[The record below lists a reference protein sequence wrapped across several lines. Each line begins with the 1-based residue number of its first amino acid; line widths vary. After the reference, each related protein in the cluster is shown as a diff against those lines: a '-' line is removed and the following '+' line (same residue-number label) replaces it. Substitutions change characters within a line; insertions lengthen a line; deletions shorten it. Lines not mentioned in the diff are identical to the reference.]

1 MYRCVNVAGFVADC
15 TPLLERYVG
24 FWLAYLIP
32 CCAMGLSL
40 SPVILGHR
48 LFGESSILIPR
59 YKRTDMITIVRAT
72 PNSNVMPQAYTALK
86 YAIMGGFKMDAAKPE
101 TQLHQHGR
109 QVPWEDSFVEDLKRC
124 LLTCRVL

>member
-1 MYRCVNVAGFVADC
+1 
-15 TPLLERYVG
+15 
-24 FWLAYLIP
+24 
-32 CCAMGLSL
+32 MGLSL

-48 LFGESSILIPR
+48 LFCESSILIPR
-59 YKRTDMITIVRAT
+59 YKRTDMITIVRAM